1 MSSNTPFFYNEEE
14 DLVNIE
20 FIEDFDQ
27 YLFIENPYI
36 ENEEEDIE

>member
-14 DLVNIE
+14 DFVNIE
-20 FIEDFDQ
+20 FIEDIDQ